1 MKGTD
6 KQIRFAEELINTM
19 NEHFDMLLHDCPD
32 PQKDMWHEVKNGYNR
47 IFSES
52 YAGDVI
58 NLLIDNKKESYQ
70 EYYSGMYHTVMVSSN
85 AMCSRIKKEIYKK

>member
-32 PQKDMWHEVKNGYNR
+32 PQNNR